1 MENKEK
7 QRLMTEQ
14 FCIREAGNILLAD
27 ISKYITKHG
36 LDRNDSQNI
45 LFLIGAQIRHIIDNI
60 SREEYFDWNMLAKAD
75 GFIGNIKSI
84 MEKLE
89 EADKAK

>member
-1 MENKEK
+1 MEYKEK

-14 FCIREAGNILLAD
+14 FCLRDEGNILLAD
-27 ISKYITKHG
+27 IDRYSIKHE
-36 LDRNDSQNI
+36 LDDDDPQNV
-45 LFLIGAQIRHIIDNI
+45 LFLIGVQIQHIIDNI

-75 GFIGNIKSI
+75 GFICNVRSI
-84 MEKLE
+84 LEKLK